1 MTYVLFVIW
10 FFFLIEW
17 ADLLV
22 KWASTM
28 AIKFKIPPIVIW
40 LTIVAFW
47 TSAPEL
53 IVNIISAIRG
63 NTDLAVWNIIWSNI
77 ANILLIL
84 WAWSIIYPIVTK
96 KETTHKE
103 IPFSLLAVVILLIM
117 WSDVLLDWISA
128 NMISRGDW
136 LVLLWFFIIFL
147 VYSFSITKT
156 WDVKNQVEWE
166 IQKISV
172 STSIFFMVLWITW
185 LTLWWQWIVNWAIN
199 IAESF
204 GIKESVIWL
213 TIVAIGTSLPELAT
227 SIVAAYKKESD
238 IAIWN
243 VVWSNIFNVFLILW
257 LTAIISPIPISDGV
271 SIDISVAIVASLI
284 LLAIMYIGKKYT
296 IEKWQGGIMVALYV
310 SYLVFLVVSS

>member
-1 MTYVLFVIW
+1 
-10 FFFLIEW
+10 
-17 ADLLV
+17 
-22 KWASTM
+22 
-28 AIKFKIPPIVIW
+28 
-40 LTIVAFW
+40 
-47 TSAPEL
+47 
-53 IVNIISAIRG
+53 
-63 NTDLAVWNIIWSNI
+63 
-77 ANILLIL
+77 
-84 WAWSIIYPIVTK
+84 
-96 KETTHKE
+96 
-103 IPFSLLAVVILLIM
+103 M